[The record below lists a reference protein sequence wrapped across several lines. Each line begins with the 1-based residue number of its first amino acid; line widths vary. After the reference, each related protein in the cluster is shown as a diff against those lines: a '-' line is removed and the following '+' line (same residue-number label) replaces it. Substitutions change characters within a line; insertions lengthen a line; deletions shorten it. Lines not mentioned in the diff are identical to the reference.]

1 MAVAV
6 LVTNAGSGH
15 MIPTGLPSRKIVL
28 TVKATTARGD
38 IHRDSVTFQKIL
50 VDRNGN
56 ELHRDADILLKG
68 VAVAF
73 DNRIAPQE
81 TRRMRFTF
89 KIPKSI
95 PATVNAEVVY
105 LYEPTLLKQ
114 ESMSIP
120 MNQVQWPRDGGS
132 GKP

>member
-1 MAVAV
+1 
-6 LVTNAGSGH
+6 
-15 MIPTGLPSRKIVL
+15 
-28 TVKATTARGD
+28 
-38 IHRDSVTFQKIL
+38 
-50 VDRNGN
+50 
-56 ELHRDADILLKG
+56 
-68 VAVAF
+68 
-73 DNRIAPQE
+73 
-81 TRRMRFTF
+81 MRFTF